1 MIEREELLA
10 LAERLDAWAGPVSS
24 GQDAALAMRDA
35 AKTLRSAANTRAE
48 SHIKNCFIK
57 TKGERLFTVPGGTVL
72 VTLDGYAIVPI
83 EDWEAAI
90 AALPAPAG
98 ESVTLEELAKFIW
111 ANDHEQIGPGCDERA
126 IAHALLSIFTITRKS
141 EARS

>member
-10 LAERLDAWAGPVSS
+10 LAERLDAWAGPVAS

-35 AKTLRSAANTRAE
+35 AKALRSAARTGPDVAGLREALRDV
-48 SHIKNCFIK
+48 ID
-57 TKGERLFTVPGGTVL
+57 KGLI
-72 VTLDGYAIVPI
+72 Y
-83 EDWEAAI
+83 WEPQTSRGATNKALMIARCEKLLAA
-90 AALPAPAG
+90 G
-98 ESVTLEELAKFIW
+98 WESVTLEELAKFIW

-126 IAHALLSIFTITRKS
+126 IAHALLSTFTITRKS